1 MHHVKLKHGL
11 INRLQR
17 QQWNNCLNIIFSAAG
32 ADRAAGAAG
41 QGAK

>member
-17 QQWNNCLNIIFSAAG
+17 QQWLFKYYFFSAAG